1 MSKNLIK
8 TDFKGVYLVKK
19 KFFYDK
25 RGHFFELFNTKEFR
39 KYFKTSFVQDN
50 ISYSVKGTLRGLHFQ
65 KNNKQVKLLTVLKGS
80 IFDVL
85 VDLKKRHKK
94 NWISFEIDEDSQY
107 SLLIPDSYAHGFY
120 AKKNSIIHYKVSSY
134 YKPNSEVTIKWNDKK
149 LSVDW
154 PIKVTSP
161 IISEKD
167 NKGVPF
173 HSV

>member
-1 MSKNLIK
+1 MNKNLIK

-19 KFFYDK
+19 NIFYDN

-39 KYFKTSFVQDN
+39 KYFKTNFVQDN

-94 NWISFEIDEDSQY
+94 
-107 SLLIPDSYAHGFY
+107 
-120 AKKNSIIHYKVSSY
+120 
-134 YKPNSEVTIKWNDKK
+134 K
-149 LSVDW
+149 LD
-154 PIKVTSP
+154 
-161 IISEKD
+161 
-167 NKGVPF
+167 
-173 HSV
+173 